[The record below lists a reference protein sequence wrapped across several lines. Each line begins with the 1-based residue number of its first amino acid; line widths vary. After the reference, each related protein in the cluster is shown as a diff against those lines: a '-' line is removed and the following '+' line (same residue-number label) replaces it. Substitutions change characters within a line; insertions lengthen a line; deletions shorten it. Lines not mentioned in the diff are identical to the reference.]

1 MLQKRYVEQIVD
13 AWEDSYKK
21 GLLTFWI
28 LTALYESSK
37 HVGEIKLFIEKTART
52 NLTVD
57 EKSLYRSLT
66 RFKKLE
72 LVDSTDRPSIN
83 GGPALK
89 IYTLTQTG
97 NEAYALFFQRNI
109 QDVFLTDSFNK
120 LMKGLRDE

>member
-21 GLLTFWI
+21 GLLTFWV

-57 EKSLYRSLT
+57 AK
-66 RFKKLE
+66 
-72 LVDSTDRPSIN
+72 N
-83 GGPALK
+83 H
-89 IYTLTQTG
+89 LTQIT
-97 NEAYALFFQRNI
+97 
-109 QDVFLTDSFNK
+109 
-120 LMKGLRDE
+120 